1 MKDALLQVQLLV
13 PSLETDAKVTASLKR
28 EEELT
33 LELESDLKVF
43 DASSVQKL
51 ILKYGMFLQTTTV
64 VIILILILMIID
76 VHNQSMLCQT
86 L

>member
-13 PSLETDAKVTASLKR
+13 PSLETNAKLTASLKR
-28 EEELT
+28 AEKLI

-51 ILKYGMFLQTTTV
+51 TLKYGTFQQTIT
-64 VIILILILMIID
+64 
-76 VHNQSMLCQT
+76 NNN
-86 L
+86 